1 MIDHMRVVE
10 VQKSGLL
17 DLIEHLPCN
26 INMIEIGSYSGES
39 TELFLESGKI
49 KTLVVIDYFKD
60 NNQDVLFPMEEVYNS
75 FKTRILDN
83 YDISLFKMPSDI
95 TLPLLQNEYFDFIY
109 IDGSHD
115 FESVLADIKM
125 SLPLLKEHAIIGGH
139 DYCDSWPG
147 IQQATDMLLGGVTQT
162 FQDSSWIKVF

>member
-10 VQKSGLL
+10 LQRNGLL
-17 DLIEHLPCN
+17 DLIQRLPCN

-39 TELFLESGKI
+39 TDLFLESGKI
-49 KTLVVIDYFKD
+49 RSLVVIDYFKD
-60 NNQDVLFPMEEVYNS
+60 NNQDVLFPMKDVYNS
-75 FKTRILDN
+75 FKFRILDN
-83 YDISLFKMPSDI
+83 YDISLFKMPSSKA
-95 TLPLLQNEYFDFIY
+95 LPLLQNGYFDFIY

-115 FESVLADIKM
+115 FDSVVNDIKM
-125 SLPLLKEHAIIGGH
+125 SLPLLKDHAIIGGH

-147 IQQATDMLLGGVTQT
+147 IQQATEMLLGGVTEI